1 MTFQLVVPNRVED
14 EIRRIDAW
22 WRRHRLAAPDLF
34 VEELAAALE
43 LLASAPH
50 AGRKYDHPSV
60 SDVRRVILRAT
71 RYHVYYKIH
80 SREVFVLALWS
91 ALRGTGPRLQ

>member
-1 MTFQLVVPNRVED
+1 MTFQLVVPARVED
-14 EIRRIDAW
+14 EIKRIDVW

-50 AGRKYDHPSV
+50 AGRKYDH
-60 SDVRRVILRAT
+60 
-71 RYHVYYKIH
+71 H
-80 SREVFVLALWS
+80 SHEVFVLALWS